1 MWRWRASVGSSSR
14 STAGHGLE
22 FPVCERLRIRKAT
35 NARNQ
40 NRDEKKGERRIIF
53 GRLGA
58 RSEKR
63 GSMNSSVEIFRV
75 CSDERGK
82 IEERER
88 ERFVRNPI
96 LSRITSA
103 IGYSFL
109 AFLP

>member
-40 NRDEKKGERRIIF
+40 SRDEKKGERRIIF

-75 CSDERGK
+75 CSDERGRGGK

-88 ERFVRNPI
+88 D
-96 LSRITSA
+96 
-103 IGYSFL
+103 SFEIQ
-109 AFLP
+109 FYRG